1 LIPVPKR
8 EVSPPAAVSF
18 LGGLELETLMH
29 YYQFHIGDYK
39 SHTHHLSLLE
49 DLAYRRLLDFYFLHE
64 NPIKHRDIARQ
75 IGMREH
81 EEDVMTVL
89 NEFFISTADGFVN
102 PRADKEIKQYKE
114 FSVAGKRGAAKRW
127 GTPPNGEA
135 TSPPNATPIATNNH
149 KPITIN
155 QEPDISIC
163 PPSGELDDPK
173 IPKCEHQSV
182 IDMYHKYLPT
192 LRKVEVWNSA
202 RQGYL
207 RQRWREVALELSKEK
222 DIVADDILT
231 WFGDFFQHIGT
242 SKFLTGKVNSK
253 DGRAFTADLEW
264 ILKPSNF
271 AKIVEGKYHGAN

>member
-1 LIPVPKR
+1 
-8 EVSPPAAVSF
+8 
-18 LGGLELETLMH
+18 MH

-135 TSPPNATPIATNNH
+135 NSPPNATPIATNNH

-155 QEPDISIC
+155 QESDISIC

-182 IDMYHKYLPT
+182 IDLYHKYLPT
-192 LRKVEVWNSA
+192 LRKVEVWNTV

-207 RQRWREVALELSKEK
+207 RQRWREVAIELSKEK

-231 WFGDFFQHIGT
+231 WFGDFFKHIST